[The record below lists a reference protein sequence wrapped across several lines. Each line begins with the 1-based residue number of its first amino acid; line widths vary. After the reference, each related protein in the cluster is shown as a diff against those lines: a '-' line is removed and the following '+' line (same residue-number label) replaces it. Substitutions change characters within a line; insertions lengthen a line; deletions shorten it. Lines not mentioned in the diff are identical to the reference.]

1 MPDDPQNANYVIYTL
16 LGMMGGMGGMIAL
29 MGLSTRRL
37 ELSMAKRQFRNQ
49 YKTALGEAAESFSP
63 PSVGDL
69 GALVRLYRDQVKES
83 WVDGNGGVREV
94 EPLATEPLNVYYG
107 GGDYQRS
114 DVIAAIAKQASKYA
128 ADAYALSPNTLY
140 VHRDTV
146 LSAMFFR
153 MIKIED

>member
-1 MPDDPQNANYVIYTL
+1 MPDDPQNVTYLFYSII
-16 LGMMGGMGGMIAL
+16 GMAGVMTAFLRI
-29 MGLSTRRL
+29 STQRL
-37 ELSMAKRQFRNQ
+37 ERSMAERCFRNQ
-49 YKTALGEAAESFSP
+49 YKTALGEAAESFSSP
-63 PSVGDL
+63 RVGDL
-69 GALVRLYRDQVKES
+69 GALVRLYRDQVKEA
-83 WVDGNGGVREV
+83 WVDGSGGVREV

-146 LSAMFFR
+146 LSAMFFK
-153 MIKIED
+153 MIKTED

>member
-1 MPDDPQNANYVIYTL
+1 MPDDPQNAIYMIYGL
-16 LGMMGGMGGMIAL
+16 LGILGGVVAFMTLGTR
-29 MGLSTRRL
+29 GLER
-37 ELSMAKRQFRNQ
+37 SMAERQFRNQ
-49 YKTALGEAAESFSP
+49 YKTALGEAADSFSP

-69 GALVRLYRDQVKES
+69 GTLVRLYRDQIKQA
-83 WVDGNGGVREV
+83 WVDGSGEAREV

-107 GGDYQRS
+107 LGDYQRS

-146 LSAMFFR
+146 LSAMFFK
-153 MIKIED
+153 MIKQED

>member
-1 MPDDPQNANYVIYTL
+1 MPDDPQDALYMLYGL
-16 LGMMGGMGGMIAL
+16 LGILGGMVAFITLG
-29 MGLSTRRL
+29 TRNL
-37 ELSMAKRQFRNQ
+37 ERSMAERRFRNQ

-83 WVDGNGGVREV
+83 WVDGSGKSREV

-107 GGDYQRS
+107 FGDYQRS

-146 LSAMFFR
+146 LSAMFFK
-153 MIKIED
+153 MIKQKD

>member
-1 MPDDPQNANYVIYTL
+1 MSDNPQNANDVIYTL
-16 LGMMGGMGGMIAL
+16 LCIMGGMTAM
-29 MGLSTRRL
+29 MGLSKRGLERSMLERR
-37 ELSMAKRQFRNQ
+37 FRNQ
-49 YKTALGEAAESFSP
+49 YKTALGEATESFSP
-63 PSVGDL
+63 LSVGDL
-69 GALVRLYRDQVKES
+69 GVLVRLYRDQVKES
-83 WVDGNGGVREV
+83 WVDGSGEVRKV

-153 MIKIED
+153 MIKTED

>member
-1 MPDDPQNANYVIYTL
+1 MPDDPQNATDILLYL
-16 LGMMGGMGGMIAL
+16 LGIVGGMVAFMTLRDRSLGRSLAEI
-29 MGLSTRRL
+29 R
-37 ELSMAKRQFRNQ
+37 FRNQ

-69 GALVRLYRDQVKES
+69 GALVRLYRDQVKEA
-83 WVDGNGGVREV
+83 WVDGSGEAREV

-107 GGDYQRS
+107 FGDYQRS
-114 DVIAAIAKQASKYA
+114 DVIAAITKQASKYA

-146 LSAMFFR
+146 LSAMFFK
-153 MIKIED
+153 MIKQED

>member
-1 MPDDPQNANYVIYTL
+1 MSDDPQNANYVIYTF
-16 LGMMGGMGGMIAL
+16 LGVAGGMIAL
-29 MGLSTRRL
+29 INLFTWGLERSV
-37 ELSMAKRQFRNQ
+37 AKRRFRNQ

-83 WVDGNGGVREV
+83 WVDGSGEVRKV

-107 GGDYQRS
+107 GGDYQQS
-114 DVIAAIAKQASKYA
+114 DVIAAIAKQASKYT
-128 ADAYALSPNTLY
+128 ADAYVLSPNTLY

-146 LSAMFFR
+146 LSAMFFK
-153 MIKIED
+153 MIK